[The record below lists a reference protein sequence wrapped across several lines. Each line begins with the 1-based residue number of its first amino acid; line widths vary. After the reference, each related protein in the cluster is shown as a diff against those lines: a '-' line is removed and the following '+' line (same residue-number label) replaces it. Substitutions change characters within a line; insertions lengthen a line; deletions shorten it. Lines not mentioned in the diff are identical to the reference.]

1 MNRKIFKTGH
11 SLAVTLSKKV
21 LDELGLKEG
30 DSVAVE
36 LDKDKGCVIIKQSK
50 KDHQL
55 ALELHSRHKLGV
67 MPAGKK

>member
-36 LDKDKGCVIIKQSK
+36 LDRGNGCIVIRQAK

-55 ALELHSRHKLGV
+55 ALELHPRHKLGV